1 MELGKGRGI
10 NAWNYELAMSQ
21 WSPAFGAG
29 KACPWCQI
37 GRLFRHV
44 AMEPS
49 FWSWEKTE
57 ERFLAI
63 FDEQMSQWSPAFGA
77 GKSRR
82 LALLTGIGRGRNGA
96 QLLELGKAKYLN
108 TPATRA
114 FQSQWSPAFG
124 AGKSSLLQ
132 RTHLLTHTVAMEPS
146 FWSWEKGFTLA
157 EVLHDRGV
165 AMEPSFWSWEKPRGK
180 DPQGHTGGQSQ
191 WSPAFGAGKSKTCVE
206 HSLEQAEVAMEPSF
220 WSWEKNSP
228 RTTRRKPAMTSQ
240 WSPAFGAGKRSRNND
255 GCQK

>member
-1 MELGKGRGI
+1 MELGKGHRSGNRRRRPSGRNGAQLLELGKGRGI

-146 FWSWEKGFTLA
+146 FWSWEKPLI
-157 EVLHDRGV
+157 
-165 AMEPSFWSWEKPRGK
+165 
-180 DPQGHTGGQSQ
+180 
-191 WSPAFGAGKSKTCVE
+191 
-206 HSLEQAEVAMEPSF
+206 SLVHVRLQI
-220 WSWEKNSP
+220 
-228 RTTRRKPAMTSQ
+228 TSQ
-240 WSPAFGAGKRSRNND
+240 WSPAFGAGKRALPWPRFCTIAESQWSPAFGAGKR
-255 GCQK
+255 QVLHYPPTP